1 MKYYVCANTSC
12 GYWNFT
18 EDNVSD
24 VGKIINLK
32 CANQYAADKIL
43 RIFCE
48 SSEENFDE
56 IIKEGSRDIVG
67 GIVSGDRRIGVISNY
82 ESAIDSVDF
91 DKPSGANTDYALAL
105 TPEVKLLYTKA
116 KQIHD
121 DWEKIYIG
129 NMDFPRLDSYC
140 QNVISSLVNGKSK
153 IGTGTVYKRF
163 FGTTTSGGNV
173 NFIDDITADLKE
185 RYFIKG
191 RPGTGKSTFLK
202 KLSSNLLGKGYTIEQ
217 YYCSFDPHSLDMVV
231 CREMGVCV
239 FDSTNPHE
247 KFPER
252 EGDIILDFYEESG
265 LCGTDEKFASEL
277 LEVKTRYNSLMAE
290 INAGLSEALVSF
302 EEMQKKEF
310 ELMDKTIIA
319 DAVEQI
325 KEKCN

>member
-1 MKYYVCANTSC
+1 MKYYICANTSC

-32 CANQYAADKIL
+32 CTNQYAADKIL
-43 RIFCE
+43 RTLCK
-48 SSEENFDE
+48 SSTDNFDE
-56 IIKEGSRDIVG
+56 IIKEGTREVLG
-67 GIVSGDRRIGVISNY
+67 GIVSGDRRIAVVSNY

-91 DKPSGANTDYALAL
+91 DKLSGANADYELVL
-105 TPEVKLLYTKA
+105 TPEVKLLYAKA

-129 NMDFPRLDSYC
+129 NMDFSRLDSYS
-140 QNVISSLVNGKSK
+140 QNVISSLVKEKSK
-153 IGTGTVYKRF
+153 TGAPAVYKRF
-163 FGTTTSGGNV
+163 FGTTTPGGTV
-173 NFIDDITADLKE
+173 NFIDEITTSLKE

-202 KLSSNLLGKGYTIEQ
+202 KLSSLLTEKGYTIEQ

-231 CREMGVCV
+231 CREMGFCV
-239 FDSTNPHE
+239 FDSTAPHE

-265 LCGTDEKFASEL
+265 LCGTDEKLASEL
-277 LEVKTRYNSLMAE
+277 WEVKNRYNALMTE
-290 INAGLSEALVSF
+290 INADLKESLTSF
-302 EEMQKKEF
+302 EKVQKKEF
-310 ELMDKTIIA
+310 ELIDESIFEKT
-319 DAVEQI
+319 VNEI
-325 KEKCN
+325 KEKL